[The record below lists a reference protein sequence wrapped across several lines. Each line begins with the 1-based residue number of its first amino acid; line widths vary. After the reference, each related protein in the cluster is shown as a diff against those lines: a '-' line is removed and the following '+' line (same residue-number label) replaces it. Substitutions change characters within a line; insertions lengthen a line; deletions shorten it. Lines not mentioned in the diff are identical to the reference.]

1 MGEAYSL
8 LQTPE
13 KRKQFDRFG
22 HMPDGIPTKGT
33 NSFQSG
39 PGSGGQFRGFE
50 FSSNGEPFSFS
61 FTDAENLFEDVFG
74 GDMEGG
80 NVRRS
85 DTGAGMPYG
94 LDRSLFGTMFGSS
107 LFNDISRYTE
117 EGGLKSKQHS

>member
-22 HMPDGIPTKGT
+22 HMPDGIPTTGT
-33 NSFQSG
+33 TSFQSG

-61 FTDAENLFEDVFG
+61 FTDAENLFENVFG
-74 GDMEGG
+74 GEMEGG
-80 NVRRS
+80 KGRS
-85 DTGAGMPYG
+85 SGTGAGMPYG
-94 LDRSLFGTMFGSS
+94 WDRSLFGTMFGSS
-107 LFNDISRYTE
+107 LFNDLSRYRE
-117 EGGLKSKQHS
+117 EWD